1 MKIQTNTKQQAERC
15 VMCGL
20 CLPHCPT
27 YNKTQNEA
35 ESPRGRISLIL
46 GLANGRLQADE
57 KLHNHLDNCLLC
69 RACEAKCPSKVQFG
83 EIMDGARTALAQDKP
98 KQEQRI
104 NMDQLATDK
113 QRQRR
118 EAKLLWL
125 TDKTGLRAL
134 GRGLGITKLL
144 GMERFEQLA
153 PSIDRPHNWQDY
165 YPAKT
170 EKQGDVALFI
180 GCFSDMFDQKTLDDS
195 ITLLNAC
202 GYGVFVPAKQTCC
215 GALHQ
220 HKGDNQQATQ
230 LAQQNIDTFAQLDIA
245 AVISSATG
253 CGSHIK
259 EYPRT
264 TGHSLP
270 VCDINTFLSQI
281 EWPESIQFKP
291 LDKKIAVHEPC
302 SQRNILKEADAPYAL
317 LKRIPAMEIISLPGN
332 QQCCGA
338 AGSYMIEHPQMADS
352 LRDDKLDA
360 IKATQP
366 DILVSSNI
374 GCALHLAAGARA
386 ANIKLEILHP
396 ISLLARQI
404 KT

>member
-1 MKIQTNTKQQAERC
+1 
-15 VMCGL
+15 MCGL

-27 YNKTQNEA
+27 YTKSQNEA

-46 GLANGRLQADE
+46 GLANGQLQVDD
-57 KLHNHLDNCLLC
+57 KLRNHLDNCLLC
-69 RACEAKCPSKVQFG
+69 RACEAKCPSGVQYG
-83 EIMDGARTALAQDKP
+83 EIMDGARTALAATKP
-98 KQEQRI
+98 SRQQRI
-104 NMDQLATDK
+104 NLDQLATNK
-113 QRQRR
+113 QQQRR
-118 EAKLLWL
+118 ESNRLWL
-125 TDKTGLRAL
+125 ANKTGLRAL
-134 GRGLGITKLL
+134 GRGLGITKAL

-153 PSIDRPHNWQDY
+153 PSIDRPHDWQNY
-165 YPAKT
+165 YPAKA

-202 GYGVFVPAKQTCC
+202 GYGVFVPTNQTCC

-220 HKGDNQQATQ
+220 HKGDSVQAAQ
-230 LAQQNIDTFAQLDIA
+230 LAQQNIDAFAQLDIA

-259 EYPRT
+259 EYERIINS
-264 TGHSLP
+264 SLP

-281 EWPESIQFKP
+281 EWPQATHFKP
-291 LDKKIAVHEPC
+291 LNKKVAVHEPC
-302 SQRNILKEADAPYAL
+302 SQRNVLKETDAPYTL
-317 LKRIPAMEIISLPGN
+317 LRRIPDLEIISLPGN

-352 LRDDKLDA
+352 LRNDKLEA
-360 IKATQP
+360 IKASQP
-366 DILVSSNI
+366 DILASSNI

-386 ANIKLEILHP
+386 ANIDLEILHP